1 MGLRPHNKSRLGC
14 QQCKRRKIKCDL
26 RPRVCANCEKRG
38 LDCGFQ
44 SLIPS
49 TSLSASNAWLSSP
62 MVPSSL
68 ASTPP
73 RLLGLD
79 SSKESPGKCSSS
91 AKQISRPTSRLSR
104 SATKPAS
111 IHVMVAA
118 LELCPERHHLPH
130 CGPSTTSLWELE
142 GKSLAPQRQNI
153 LVHFELCTSQSLAT
167 DAPAKAAW
175 QRFVP
180 TLVSKNPY
188 LGHALLSV
196 TALHLAHLEQDR
208 NVEQTMMLLA
218 TSQMDKALA
227 RYAHELRNLSKHNA
241 SAVFACS
248 SFVCIFLIRIAV
260 SDMKESRDAL
270 AARVTKPSP
279 ASANEM
285 IKAVLKIYHALYG
298 TNLVL
303 HSNSA
308 PIVGQG
314 EMESIVTR
322 PWWPKR
328 RFPATWQALKE
339 DKKLAELEKLW
350 KYPGRQCNPHFE
362 CFRRA
367 LLHLRQVFALVSQ
380 LTMPHSDLDVGQSI
394 PNSVDHTPAGLLRD
408 RGAIFEWII
417 GLPKAF
423 VDLIQ
428 QQNREAL
435 VLLAHFAILMVR
447 VQSVWWLEGIGT
459 NMVVAVAMSLPQKD
473 LHLIDWPI
481 VETAMDVPS
490 LFH

>member
-1 MGLRPHNKSRLGC
+1 MRLRPHNKSRLGC
-14 QQCKRRKIKCDL
+14 QQCKKRKIKCDL
-26 RPRVCANCEKRG
+26 RPRACANCERRG
-38 LDCGFQ
+38 LECGFQ

-49 TSLSASNAWLSSP
+49 TSLSASNKWLLSP
-62 MVPSSL
+62 IVPAPL

-79 SSKESPGKCSSS
+79 SSKKASGACYFSAKQLPRPTGQLSSS
-91 AKQISRPTSRLSR
+91 AT
-104 SATKPAS
+104 TPAPV
-111 IHVMVAA
+111 HVMVAA
-118 LELCPERHHLPH
+118 VELCPERHHPPH
-130 CGPSTTSLWELE
+130 WGPSTTSLWELE
-142 GKSLAPQRQNI
+142 GESLASERQNI
-153 LVHFELCTSQSLAT
+153 LVHFELYTSQTLAT

-180 TLVSKNPY
+180 TLASESPY

-196 TALHLAHLEQDR
+196 AALHLEHLGQDR
-208 NVEQTMMLLA
+208 HKKQKMMLLA

-227 RYAHELRNLSKHNA
+227 RYAHELGNLNGRNA

-248 SFVCIFLIRIAV
+248 AFVCIFLIRIAV
-260 SDMKESRDAL
+260 SEMKDSCNAL
-270 AARVTKPSP
+270 AARMTKPRP
-279 ASANEM
+279 ANANEM

-308 PIVGQG
+308 PIIGQG

-328 RFPATWQALKE
+328 RYPATRQALIE
-339 DKKLAELEKLW
+339 DRKLAELEKLW
-350 KYPGRQCNPHFE
+350 KYPGRQRNPHFE

-367 LLHLRQVFALVSQ
+367 LLHLRQIFALVSQ
-380 LTMPHSDLDVGQSI
+380 LTIPHSDLDVGQSVS
-394 PNSVDHTPAGLLRD
+394 NSVDNTPAGLLKD

-435 VLLAHFAILMVR
+435 VLLAHFAILMGR
-447 VQSVWWLEGIGT
+447 IQSVWWLEGIGT
-459 NMVVAVAMSLPQKD
+459 NMVMAVAMSLPQED

-481 VETAMDVPS
+481 VETGVDATS
-490 LFH
+490 LFY